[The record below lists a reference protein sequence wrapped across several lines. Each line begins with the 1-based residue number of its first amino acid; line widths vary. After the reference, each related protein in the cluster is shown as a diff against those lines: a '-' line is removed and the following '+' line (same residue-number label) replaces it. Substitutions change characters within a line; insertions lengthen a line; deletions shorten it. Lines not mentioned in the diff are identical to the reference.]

1 MLHRVVRIARRQ
13 HQHPAHVTA
22 AKKNEAEVGR
32 TFRVPPFPPRLLDRL
47 HHRRIAVAAGLDGS
61 AIDHLPL
68 NAPENEVA
76 RRTIL
81 EVDVT
86 SAAAHAKDSEHEHA
100 RRPYSSL
107 DARLLY
113 ELDSNYTGN
122 ESRVWRQKPR
132 EARKM
137 NLSHRPGTAIIF
149 CIVLA
154 DATHAQDDW
163 SNTRDS
169 FICRSST
176 EVREIKTYVS
186 ENTLSCRVDYIK
198 KGTTQTIWSSRTGRS
213 YCDGKA
219 SNLAARLGAGNF
231 SCKPLHLQ
239 GSEKD

>member
-1 MLHRVVRIARRQ
+1 
-13 HQHPAHVTA
+13 
-22 AKKNEAEVGR
+22 
-32 TFRVPPFPPRLLDRL
+32 
-47 HHRRIAVAAGLDGS
+47 
-61 AIDHLPL
+61 
-68 NAPENEVA
+68 
-76 RRTIL
+76 
-81 EVDVT
+81 
-86 SAAAHAKDSEHEHA
+86 
-100 RRPYSSL
+100 
-107 DARLLY
+107 
-113 ELDSNYTGN
+113 
-122 ESRVWRQKPR
+122 
-132 EARKM
+132 M